1 MKMTTTDTS
10 TEDEFTLNA
19 PKKNANGETKQP
31 LMHSKQTKTC

>member
-1 MKMTTTDTS
+1 MTTTDTS

-19 PKKNANGETKQP
+19 PKKKANGETKQP